1 MGVGE
6 GWTVGFIFI
15 EELLLV
21 GVGATVVTDGVW
33 HSTEP
38 NHDIK
43 ISLLKQTTHLDTVLL
58 ATLLILTSTSS

>member
-1 MGVGE
+1 MGE
-6 GWTVGFIFI
+6 GWAVGFL

-21 GVGATVVTDGVW
+21 GVGATEVTDGVW

-43 ISLLKQTTHLDTVLL
+43 KSPFLNKQ
-58 ATLLILTSTSS
+58 LT